1 MSESHAL
8 PIGPIIGRLVAAA
21 LALSALFF
29 GTAGTLVYWEA
40 WVYLV
45 VLFLPTGLVLV
56 YLARSNPALLERRL
70 RKRERRTR
78 QKAALTLA
86 MVVILLAFVLPGLD
100 RRFGWSDLPRAVVL
114 FADLVFLMGYGLFF
128 LVLRENSFA
137 SRVVEVEAG
146 QQVVTTGPYRVVRH
160 PMYVAIIVVYLAS
173 PLALGSIYGVAPALL
188 LPLIL
193 VVRILDEERLLTR
206 DLPGYREYQSTTKA
220 RLLPGIW

>member
-8 PIGPIIGRLVAAA
+8 PIGPIISRLVAAA

-86 MVVILLAFVLPGLD
+86 MVII
-100 RRFGWSDLPRAVVL
+100 L

-173 PLALGSIYGVAPALL
+173 PLALGSIYAVAPALL

-206 DLPGYREYQSTTKA
+206 DLPGYREYRSTTRA